1 MRYADRRLLYVL
13 TLLPTTTANDSFI
26 TYLARFSIVDVCFWT
41 QNVSAAFESHTA
53 TFCFQ
58 YGFFIN
64 VLSNYSY
71 KTCHF

>member
-41 QNVSAAFESHTA
+41 QERFGR
-53 TFCFQ
+53 F
-58 YGFFIN
+58 
-64 VLSNYSY
+64 
-71 KTCHF
+71 